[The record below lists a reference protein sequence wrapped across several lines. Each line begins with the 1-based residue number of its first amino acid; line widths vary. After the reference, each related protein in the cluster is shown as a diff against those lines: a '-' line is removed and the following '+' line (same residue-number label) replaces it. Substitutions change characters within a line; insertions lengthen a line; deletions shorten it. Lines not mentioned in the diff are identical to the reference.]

1 MGENPLVAGVSLRI
15 PMGSLQQS
23 APHNPV
29 AENSRCSVDDI
40 TLHASCIYM
49 HACQEF
55 LVRRPTA
62 AAARRSWNGDISGK
76 PRYVSIPKLYGVS
89 SL

>member
-15 PMGSLQQS
+15 PMGSLQRS

-40 TLHASCIYM
+40 TLRLHASCIYM

-55 LVRRPTA
+55 LVRRHSSSRA
-62 AAARRSWNGDISGK
+62 AQLEW
-76 PRYVSIPKLYGVS
+76 RY
-89 SL
+89 